1 MLHDNMTLLHNPGS
15 LVILIT
21 YGLCIFP
28 PATSSDKDCLPYC
41 TYVLDKNTTPID
53 ITTPGYP
60 SNYPQDVNL
69 LWTFQ
74 APSGCGLSLT
84 VNDLELATGDTFRFG
99 QHKAK
104 TQMYEA
110 DDDLERVVNSTFSFA
125 TNELVWVTFSSDIDN
140 VTDRGIWLTV
150 AVDPDPT
157 DLPDITPI
165 MDFKSPVATD
175 FMDLPLVSLEPTTR
189 RRLGVSIPLAVG
201 LTLVAFGL
209 GVAVV
214 CAYHKKKRSTAN
226 ASTSDTRPPLGMC
239 NNPMNHEK
247 RDMNLTTHQVS
258 PALAQ
263 TGPMEPGLKNHYYEI
278 GEGEYNLLFG
288 TPGPHVYQEIS
299 KNPRGNSKRSG
310 STASCDGSK
319 RTLSAE
325 LDVEF
330 CELTNMIDN
339 MLHPVSKS
347 QRSLGAGSLD
357 GSGSHHASAGQR
369 SRANTADIPRVR
381 HAFVTPAQK
390 PNTVSRPQM
399 PVRKYAIGKF
409 GVNPMNMKLKG
420 ARSVGSIPIFMETDI
435 RNANCGQSNPGI
447 GPTYQP
453 LRSTASKAHVAPNI
467 LNNNEQPGYYV
478 LERGPPGTI
487 SSADLTQQEYF
498 VLESQSPGVISPV
511 GSLILSDGEGW
522 EIVDIVHSLP
532 EQRRRANTSDQP
544 RKLSGHYT
552 ALRSTSLLATP
563 QASRNIEVLDK
574 RLAKSN
580 PNLNAVGVQLW
591 NNLRKSSESLTKT
604 SPGYRDGLRSFVSD
618 AFIEEDETEEKSI
631 YQPLSRPASMVDSPQ
646 TSNPKKENTQA
657 PQQSQYETLRK
668 NQTQVRPVMEKESR
682 SSHLVNGDM
691 KDDGEYNEIDST
703 EQTYQPLSRPAS
715 LENLTSGWTPAD
727 EITSPPLPSTQ
738 YEMNR
743 KSVQIRPTVDVVL
756 GRELTTV
763 GSFQLV
769 SPARRSDK
777 MASATIQRPQTD
789 ENDYD
794 ELDMENGAD
803 ATTETNLGNLY
814 IDILDE
820 FQDVPTQMG
829 LEHTAGNK
837 RSGDKKLHKL
847 HHLSK
852 SSGTRNSQETA
863 SSIGKVDVGPSQPTG
878 GATLDKLSSKNR
890 LSTTSGVYSSIGL
903 EGSGD
908 DLTNGEGI
916 YSAISG
922 DSSDEDD
929 DIHEYISVDD
939 VCPR

>member
-1 MLHDNMTLLHNPGS
+1 MLHDNMTLLHNS
-15 LVILIT
+15 RNLMILIT

-28 PATSSDKDCLPYC
+28 PAISSDKDC
-41 TYVLDKNTTPID
+41 
-53 ITTPGYP
+53 
-60 SNYPQDVNL
+60 
-69 LWTFQ
+69 
-74 APSGCGLSLT
+74 
-84 VNDLELATGDTFRFG
+84 
-99 QHKAK
+99 H
-104 TQMYEA
+104 
-110 DDDLERVVNSTFSFA
+110 
-125 TNELVWVTFSSDIDN
+125 
-140 VTDRGIWLTV
+140 
-150 AVDPDPT
+150 PT

-165 MDFKSPVATD
+165 MDVISPLATD

-226 ASTSDTRPPLGMC
+226 TPTSDTRPPLGMC

-247 RDMNLTTHQVS
+247 RDMNLNTRQGSSAV
-258 PALAQ
+258 AQ
-263 TGPMEPGLKNHYYEI
+263 TGPLEPGLKNHYYEI
-278 GEGEYNLLFG
+278 GESEYNLLFS

-299 KNPRGNSKRSG
+299 KNPRGNSKRSR

-347 QRSLGAGSLD
+347 HRSLGAGSVD
-357 GSGSHHASAGQR
+357 GRGSHQTSAGQR
-369 SRANTADIPRVR
+369 SRANTVDIPRVR

-409 GVNPMNMKLKG
+409 GVNPVNMKG
-420 ARSVGSIPIFMETDI
+420 ARSVGSIPIFLETDI
-435 RNANCGQSNPGI
+435 RNANCSQSNPGI

-453 LRSTASKAHVAPNI
+453 LRSTASKAHLAPNI
-467 LNNNEQPGYYV
+467 LNNNEQAGYYV

-487 SSADLTQQEYF
+487 SSADLTQPEYF
-498 VLESQSPGVISPV
+498 VLESQSPGVVSPV
-511 GSLILSDGEGW
+511 GSLVLSDGEGW

-563 QASRNIEVLDK
+563 QASRNLGVLDK

-604 SPGYRDGLRSFVSD
+604 SPGYGNGLRSFVSD
-618 AFIEEDETEEKSI
+618 AFIEEDEKEEKST
-631 YQPLSRPASMVDSPQ
+631 YQRLSRPASLVNSTQ

-657 PQQSQYETLRK
+657 PQSSQYETLWK
-668 NQTQVRPVMEKESR
+668 NQTQVRPVMEKESIAIR
-682 SSHLVNGDM
+682 SSHLINGDM
-691 KDDGEYNEIDST
+691 EDDGEYNEIDST

-789 ENDYD
+789 DSDYD

-803 ATTETNLGNLY
+803 ATTETNLSNLY

-820 FQDVPTQMG
+820 TQDVPTQMG

-837 RSGDKKLHKL
+837 SSGDKKLHKP

-852 SSGTRNSQETA
+852 SSGTRNNKETA
-863 SSIGKVDVGPSQPTG
+863 SSIGKVDDGPSQPTG
-878 GATLDKLSSKNR
+878 GATLDRDSKNR
-890 LSTTSGVYSSIGL
+890 LSTTSGVYSSIDL
-903 EGSGD
+903 EGNGD

-922 DSSDEDD
+922 ESSDEDD